1 MADDE
6 PKKVTK
12 SDLVREL
19 KLSRTTVQKY
29 LTQDGAPQPDP
40 RTGYDVEKVRAHIAE
55 QGSGSVEG
63 SEVAQLR
70 AQKQR
75 LEIEEMED
83 ARLLRRGELVK
94 KSQIAPAVAAYNA
107 GLTADLRQKFEIEL
121 PAKYKGRGMV
131 ECQQMNAEAVDW
143 ILARLK
149 SGQWALGLKE
159 RE

>member
-1 MADDE
+1 MSKTDA
-6 PKKVTK
+6 KKVTK
-12 SDLVREL
+12 SDLVRVL

-29 LTQDGAPQPDP
+29 LLQDGAPKPDP
-40 RTGYDVEKVRAHIAE
+40 KTGYDVAAVRNYIAE
-55 QGSGSVEG
+55 HGSGNVEG
-63 SEVAQLR
+63 SEVNQLR

-121 PAKYKGRGMV
+121 PGKYKGRGMV
-131 ECQQMNAEAVDW
+131 ECQQMNAEAIDW
-143 ILARLK
+143 VLKRLK
-149 SGQWALGLKE
+149 EGQWALGLKE
-159 RE
+159 GG